1 MRNVGCQPPWRRF
14 TVDELPVCDSL
25 ALLNLYAY
33 EYERIA
39 SMVRSEILEDTNCL
53 IPCTFMEYKVCKYS
67 LINKLITTTV
77 DYAMMIEN
85 TDSSNSNRDAKC
97 QNRTIAS
104 ICQ

>member
-14 TVDELPVCDSL
+14 TVDELPECDSL
-25 ALLNLYAY
+25 ALLNKFAY

-67 LINKLITTTV
+67 IISL
-77 DYAMMIEN
+77 
-85 TDSSNSNRDAKC
+85 
-97 QNRTIAS
+97 
-104 ICQ
+104 